1 MTTHVK
7 AVAVLFLIL
16 GIFGLMAAL
25 GVAMAFGVA
34 SGIVGANAEPH
45 DAAIALPIIGL
56 TGTMLVAYLLA
67 TSLPG
72 LIAAIGLLRLRP
84 WARVLGI
91 VAAVLYLIHIP
102 FGTAVGAYAI
112 WVLVNKDT
120 ERLLETGAPAP
131 AV

>member
-16 GIFGLMAAL
+16 GVFGLLAAI
-25 GVAMAFGVA
+25 GVAMAFGLA
-34 SGIVGANAEPH
+34 GGIVGANAEPH

-56 TGTMLVAYLLA
+56 TGTMLVIYLVA

-72 LIAAIGLLRLRP
+72 VIAAIGLLKLRP

-102 FGTAVGAYAI
+102 FGTAVGAYSI
-112 WVLVNKDT
+112 WVLVNRDT
-120 ERLLETGAPAP
+120 ERLLGEEPAT

>member
-16 GIFGLMAAL
+16 GVFGLLAAI
-25 GVAMAFGVA
+25 GVAMAFGLA
-34 SGIVGANAEPH
+34 GGIVGANADSH
-45 DAAIALPIIGL
+45 DAAIALPILGL

-72 LIAAIGLLRLRP
+72 LIAAIGLLKLRP

-120 ERLLETGAPAP
+120 ERLLGDAPAT
-131 AV
+131 AL

>member
-25 GVAMAFGVA
+25 GVAMAFGLA

-67 TSLPG
+67 TALPG
-72 LIAAIGLLRLRP
+72 VIAAIGLLRLRP